1 MGNPKMVGGRC
12 HVLRQRFLSE
22 KCCLT
27 ICLLGLLA
35 YGGCGGSIGRTV
47 PVTGGVLADG
57 KPVAGLTVQFNPV
70 AGGRGSTGFTDP
82 AGQFELR
89 YNKDIRGAIPG
100 RHHVTFSWSQ
110 DEPGQKMTEVQ
121 ALVLELHSEESGT
134 PYEVE
139 ITGPTR
145 GLALEFTSPVAE

>member
-1 MGNPKMVGGRC
+1 MGNPKMVGGRR
-12 HVLRQRFLSE
+12 HVLRQRFLSG
-22 KCCLT
+22 KCCFT

-35 YGGCGGSIGRTV
+35 YGGCGGSNGKTV

-70 AGGRGSTGFTDP
+70 AGGRGSTGFTDT
-82 AGQFELR
+82 AGHFELR
-89 YNKDIRGAIPG
+89 YNKDIRGALPG

-110 DEPGQKMTEVQ
+110 DEPGQKMTEAQ
-121 ALVLELHSEESGT
+121 ALVLELHSEESGN

-145 GLALEFTSPVAE
+145 GLALEFTSAVAE